1 LQEDTTMPSFDTP
14 DPITATIDVALG
26 DVRISAVDGHVTR
39 VDVRPTDATDD
50 EDVQAAESTRVEYAH
65 GRLEVRG
72 PRMPWMTRTS
82 RRSIEVTIELPA
94 GSAVHGT
101 GKAADFHT
109 DGRLGACQI
118 KTGVGRIE
126 LDQAGTLSL
135 KSGIGDISVDHAS
148 GHTDVST
155 GSGDVRVR
163 ELDDTAVIK
172 NSNGD
177 TWVGVAGGDVR
188 LNAANGDIAVDLAQA
203 SVVAT
208 IANGDVRLREVVR
221 GTVVLE
227 TRLGDLEIGIRKG
240 TVAWLDASVKAGT
253 VDNALEE
260 GAAPE
265 PSAETVEV
273 RARTTVGTIAIRR
286 P

>member
-1 LQEDTTMPSFDTP
+1 
-14 DPITATIDVALG
+14 
-26 DVRISAVDGHVTR
+26 
-39 VDVRPTDATDD
+39 
-50 EDVQAAESTRVEYAH
+50 
-65 GRLEVRG
+65 
-72 PRMPWMTRTS
+72 MTRTS

-94 GSAVHGT
+94 GSDVHGT

-109 DGRLGACQI
+109 AGRLGECRI

-126 LDQAGTLSL
+126 LDRASALTL
-135 KSGIGDISVDHAS
+135 KSGIGHISVDHAS

-188 LNAANGDIAVDLAQA
+188 VNAANGDIAVDLAEA
-203 SVVAT
+203 SVVAKS
-208 IANGDVRLREVVR
+208 ANGNVRLREVVR

-227 TRLGDLEIGIRKG
+227 TSLGDLEVGIREG

-253 VDNALEE
+253 VDNSLEAG
-260 GAAPE
+260 GAPD